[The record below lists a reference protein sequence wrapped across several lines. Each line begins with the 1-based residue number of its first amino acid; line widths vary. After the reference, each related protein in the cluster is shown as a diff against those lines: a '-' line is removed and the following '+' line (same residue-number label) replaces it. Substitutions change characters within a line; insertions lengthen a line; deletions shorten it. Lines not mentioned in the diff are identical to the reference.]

1 MLGVCSACLAAMAR
15 GGAADPKQSA
25 LRGDAEAMPHP
36 RENGCFPGLWQEG
49 RTTLGLN
56 SALPGRLWLK
66 IKIRC
71 DGAAAQ
77 STALRARL
85 RASKDLGAA
94 FTTDARAAATPSHQG
109 DTVPLLNPHI
119 LT

>member
-15 GGAADPKQSA
+15 AGAADPKQSA
-25 LRGDAEAMPHP
+25 CGDAEAMPHP

-49 RTTLGLN
+49 WTTPGLN
-56 SALPGRLWLK
+56 SALPGRLWMK

-71 DGAAAQ
+71 DGAGATAQ

-94 FTTDARAAATPSHQG
+94 FTTDARAAATP
-109 DTVPLLNPHI
+109 PHRRHGYH
-119 LT
+119 

>member
-1 MLGVCSACLAAMAR
+1 MLGVCSASCR
-15 GGAADPKQSA
+15 GDGAPWGSGSQAER

-36 RENGCFPGLWQEG
+36 RENGSYAQEG

-94 FTTDARAAATPSHQG
+94 FTTDTRAAATPSHRRHG
-109 DTVPLLNPHI
+109 YH
-119 LT
+119 

>member
-1 MLGVCSACLAAMAR
+1 MTMLGVCSTCLAAMAR

-71 DGAAAQ
+71 DGPQRKAQRFAHVAAREQ
-77 STALRARL
+77 
-85 RASKDLGAA
+85 DLGAA
-94 FTTDARAAATPSHQG
+94 FTTDTRAAATPSHRRHG
-109 DTVPLLNPHI
+109 YH
-119 LT
+119 

>member
-71 DGAAAQ
+71 DGPQRKAQ
-77 STALRARL
+77 RFAHVC
-85 RASKDLGAA
+85 
-94 FTTDARAAATPSHQG
+94 ARAKTSGLPLPLTREPPRRRRIKATRFHCSTP
-109 DTVPLLNPHI
+109 TF
-119 LT
+119 